1 MSKPFSG
8 VKVLDF
14 TQVFA
19 GPFSSFQLALLG
31 ADVIKVERLGGEDSR
46 FTPLSKEWADRGF
59 APSWMA
65 TNANKRVLGL
75 DLKNSK
81 SVEIVQRLV
90 KDADVV
96 MENFR
101 PGVMDRLGI
110 GYDDLK
116 KINPRLIYCGVSG
129 FGREGPAANTPSYD
143 GKIQALTGIMSIT
156 GHEGGAPLRAG
167 FAVCDALTGMTA
179 AFAVSSA
186 LFQRTHTGKGQLVDV
201 AMYDST
207 LSFLSPTVADW
218 TVAGHRQRQ
227 FGNQAISRKPTAN
240 LFRVKDGYLLLAVN
254 NEGQFIN
261 LVNAIG
267 KPEVPDDPRFADWML
282 RVENEA
288 PLREIIESV
297 LTTED
302 AEYWDEKL
310 NAAGAPAARIQT
322 IEEALEHPQLA
333 HRDVLQTVE
342 GPDGPMTLI
351 GSGFKLEHGGGSI
364 DRPPAA
370 PSEHTKEILEA
381 AGYDAAEIESFRKE
395 GAI

>member
-1 MSKPFSG
+1 MTKPFSG

-65 TNANKRVLGL
+65 VNANKRILGL
-75 DLKNSK
+75 DLKK
-81 SVEIVQRLV
+81 PESVEIVKRLV
-90 KDADVV
+90 QDADVV

-110 GYDDLK
+110 GYDELS

-143 GKIQALTGIMSIT
+143 GKIQALTGIMSVT
-156 GHEGGAPLRAG
+156 GHPGGDPLRAG
-167 FAVCDALTGMTA
+167 FAVCDALTGMTS
-179 AFAVSSA
+179 AFAISSA

-207 LSFLSPTVADW
+207 LSFLSPTVVDW

-240 LFRVKDGYLLLAVN
+240 LFKVKDGFLLLAVN

-261 LVNAIG
+261 LVNALG
-267 KPEVPDDPRFADWML
+267 KPEIPDDPRFADWML

-297 LTTED
+297 LTTES

-310 NAAGAPAARIQT
+310 NAAGAPAALIQT
-322 IEEALEHPQLA
+322 IEEAIEHPQLA
-333 HRDVLQTVE
+333 HRDVLQTVD
-342 GPDGPMTLI
+342 GPDGPMTMI
-351 GSGFKLEHGGGSI
+351 GSGFKLAHGGGSI

-370 PSEHTKEILEA
+370 PSEHTEEILEA
-381 AGYDAAEIESFRKE
+381 AGYDAAEIEAFRKE